1 MIAMKRR
8 IIALWVILALIAG
21 ALGAP
26 AALAESRYTAST
38 PLEDASRNNIKNIE
52 RAAAAINGVKVESGG
67 RFSFNEIVGPRTKA
81 NGYVPA
87 ENARGVSV
95 TGGGVAQVDTTLYL
109 ALLRLGSQVKF
120 THLST
125 YGSRFED
132 HYVSDGNK
140 AVITDYSGGTDFE
153 FVNQAGDMK
162 IEMWASSTALNCV
175 VTVDQESAA
184 NWFGDWGSA
193 AVSTV
198 NPTATPAPAIQAVS
212 ASISWTGDK
221 GTLKNIRQAA
231 KSIDGTRL
239 ATGDIFSFNDVVG
252 ARTRK
257 RGYTSGTNGR
267 GVKVT
272 GGGVAQVASVLWLA
286 VKQMKDI
293 SIVEKSTYGKRYNQD
308 YVSSSS
314 DAIVTDYK
322 EKKDFSFRYKGN
334 GVITIHTAVDGN
346 YLNCYITRE

>member
-1 MIAMKRR
+1 MLRR
-8 IIALWVILALIAG
+8 KIALLLAVSMLVAG
-21 ALGAP
+21 LMVVP
-26 AALAESRYTAST
+26 AASASDYYSART
-38 PLEDASRNNIKNIE
+38 PLTGASQAKRNNIDL
-52 RAAAAINGVKVESGG
+52 AVQAISGAYIPYG
-67 RFSFNEIVGPRTKA
+67 GTFSFNQAVGPRTTERGFLA
-81 NGYVPA
+81 SPNG
-87 ENARGVSV
+87 RGAVV
-95 TGGGVAQVDTTLYL
+95 TGGGVAQVATTLYL